1 MDETRS
7 GESSPVSG
15 DKRRRSSGSPVD
27 DELNELDADEE
38 EQGVRLL
45 LEELIGLGLAGRVA
59 ITDDVQ
65 FRALPSLA
73 DVVSLHGEGEAER
86 EEDRP
91 LSEESSVEKPGPR
104 GGVVVDLARYRAS
117 RRPLGRRRH
126 TGRG

>member
-7 GESSPVSG
+7 GEASPVSG
-15 DKRRRSSGSPVD
+15 EERKWSSGKHL
-27 DELNELDADEE
+27 DELAAAEDDAED
-38 EQGVRLL
+38 QGVRVL

-65 FRALPSLA
+65 LRALPPLG
-73 DVVSLHGEGEAER
+73 DVVPLHGEDGPDCEA
-86 EEDRP
+86 DRP
-91 LSEESSVEKPGPR
+91 LSDESAIEKPGPR

-126 TGRG
+126 ISRG